1 MSKKRVID
9 TRFWTDTRV
18 ETLDP
23 SEKLLFVYLL
33 TNGSVDL
40 CGIYELTIKR
50 MAFEIWFDQD
60 MVIRIL
66 ERFKKDKKAYHIDG
80 WVFIPNFVKNQSLNP
95 KVIKWISRSIERIPS
110 QIIGSI
116 RKLDRLSIDY
126 IYSITP
132 NGKVKLSYNIIDKY
146 IISIDSI
153 KNIMWE
159 DYINSW
165 KWWLNIMW
173 KYFIDNWYRI
183 EESEKG
189 ILDFMDW
196 LQNKSRTTFGLR
208 QDWQYD
214 WDKTKEAIA
223 DCFEHHKNILPEI
236 IKKQSHKS
244 RVATWFSILKK
255 WNAKN

>member
-1 MSKKRVID
+1 MR
-9 TRFWTDTRV
+9 
-18 ETLDP
+18 
-23 SEKLLFVYLL
+23 
-33 TNGSVDL
+33 
-40 CGIYELTIKR
+40 
-50 MAFEIWFDQD
+50 
-60 MVIRIL
+60 
-66 ERFKKDKKAYHIDG
+66 
-80 WVFIPNFVKNQSLNP
+80 
-95 KVIKWISRSIERIPS
+95 
-110 QIIGSI
+110 
-116 RKLDRLSIDY
+116 
-126 IYSITP
+126 
-132 NGKVKLSYNIIDKY
+132 
-146 IISIDSI
+146 
-153 KNIMWE
+153 
-159 DYINSW
+159 
-165 KWWLNIMW
+165 